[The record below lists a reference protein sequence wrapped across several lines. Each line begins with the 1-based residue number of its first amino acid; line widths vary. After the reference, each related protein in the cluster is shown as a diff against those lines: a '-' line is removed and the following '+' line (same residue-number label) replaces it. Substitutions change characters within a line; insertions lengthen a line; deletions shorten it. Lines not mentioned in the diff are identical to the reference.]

1 MKNCLIILFLLLF
14 LSCGKTKNDLKTIQG
29 EAQGT
34 TYHIQ
39 YISKDP
45 KNYSAKIDSIAKS
58 LDKSL
63 STYITTSDISK
74 INNGDTTIVI
84 DDYFKEVM
92 KKSAKIYQKT
102 NGEFDPTIGDLVNAW
117 GFGPGK
123 SVENL
128 DSVRIK
134 NLMKYVGFNKVRVE
148 NSKIVKEYP
157 ETYLDFNGIA
167 QGYLVDLIGRMFEEN
182 NIQNYM
188 VEVGGEIRARG
199 ANKDGKDWNI
209 AIEYPNEDGTQSFI
223 TTVRIH
229 NMAISTSGNYRKFRI
244 GADGKKYAH
253 TINAKTGYATPS
265 NLLSAS
271 LISKLDCADV
281 DGYATAFMAMGFER
295 SKVFLKNHPELI
307 AFLIYIDEKGEMQ
320 TYKSDN
326 FEN

>member
-1 MKNCLIILFLLLF
+1 MKNCLIILLLSLF
-14 LSCGKTKNDLKTIQG
+14 LSCGETENAIKTIEG

-34 TYHIQ
+34 TYHIK
-39 YISKDP
+39 YLSKDS
-45 KNYSAKIDSIAKS
+45 KNYSLKIDSLAKA

-63 STYITTSDISK
+63 STYIPTSDISK

-84 DDYFKEVM
+84 NDYFKEVM
-92 KKSAKIYQKT
+92 QKSAKIYQET
-102 NGEFDPTIGDLVNAW
+102 NGEFDPTVGNLVNAW

-128 DSVRIK
+128 DSLSIK
-134 NLMKYVGFNKVRVE
+134 NLMKFVGFNKVYVE
-148 NSKIVKEYP
+148 NGKIIKEYP
-157 ETYLDFNGIA
+157 EIYLDFNGIA

-199 ANKDGKDWNI
+199 TNKDGKDWNI
-209 AIEYPNEDGTQSFI
+209 AIESPNEDGTQSFI

-244 GADGKKYAH
+244 GDDGKKYAH
-253 TINAKTGYATPS
+253 TINAKTGYANPS

-281 DGYATAFMAMGFER
+281 DGYATSLMAMGFER
-295 SKVFLKNHPELI
+295 SKELLKNHPELK
-307 AFLIYIDEKGEMQ
+307 AFLIYVDDKGAMQ

-326 FEN
+326 FDK